1 MSEQEVPSAVS
12 QRIIIKFLTV
22 EGVPPSEIFTRI
34 QAQFGGEC
42 LSQARVY
49 SWAKEFRE
57 GRDRVENQPHPRRPR
72 TSITSEN
79 VERVEQLILDNRRI
93 TIREISEEVGISVG
107 SVEDIVHKNLQFSK
121 VSARWVPRILTTE
134 QREKRVDV
142 CQQLLQRY
150 EEEGETFLE
159 SILTCDE
166 TWVHYSTPESKRASM
181 QWKRK
186 GSPPPLKAKT
196 TPSAGKV
203 MATVFWDFKGILHV
217 DFLHT
222 QKTINAQYYSNLLT
236 QDVKTAIRG
245 KRRKSQSSVSFLQDN
260 ARPHTAALT
269 CGTLENLKW
278 NVLPHPAYSPDL
290 APSDFHLFGPLKEF
304 LGGKKFQTNDAV
316 EDAVRSWMDDQPKHF
331 FESGIKS
338 LPKRWRKCVELRGE
352 YVEKSHL

>member
-12 QRIIIKFLTV
+12 QRIIIKFLTA
-22 EGVPPSEIFTRI
+22 EGVPPSEICSRI
-34 QAQFGGEC
+34 QAQFGEKS

-79 VERVEQLILDNRRI
+79 VTRVEQLILDNRRI
-93 TIREISEEVGISVG
+93 TVREISEAVGISVG
-107 SVEDIVHKNLQFSK
+107 SVEDIVHKELQFSK
-121 VSARWVPRILTTE
+121 VSARWVPRILTSE
-134 QREKRVDV
+134 QRAKRVEV
-142 CQQLLQRY
+142 CNDLLQRY

-166 TWVHYSTPESKRASM
+166 TWVHYSTPESKKASM

-186 GSPPPLKAKT
+186 GSPPPVKAKR

-203 MATVFWDFKGILHV
+203 MATVFWDFKGVLHV
-217 DFLHT
+217 DFLYT

-245 KRRKSQSSVSFLQDN
+245 KRR
-260 ARPHTAALT
+260 
-269 CGTLENLKW
+269 
-278 NVLPHPAYSPDL
+278 
-290 APSDFHLFGPLKEF
+290 
-304 LGGKKFQTNDAV
+304 
-316 EDAVRSWMDDQPKHF
+316 
-331 FESGIKS
+331 
-338 LPKRWRKCVELRGE
+338 
-352 YVEKSHL
+352 